1 MYPMIKN
8 LIKHGNSHAL
18 VIDRAV
24 MDLLRID
31 PDTPLE
37 VTTDGENLLIR
48 PVRDKRSQKKIDDSL
63 SKFDRKYSA
72 VFKKL
77 AE

>member
-1 MYPMIKN
+1 
-8 LIKHGNSHAL
+8 
-18 VIDRAV
+18 
-24 MDLLRID
+24 
-31 PDTPLE
+31 

>member
-1 MYPMIKN
+1 MIKN

-18 VIDRAV
+18 VIDKAV
-24 MDLLRID
+24 MDLLHIEA
-31 PDTPLE
+31 DTPLE

-48 PVRDKRSQKKIDDSL
+48 PIRDKKSQKRISDSL
-63 SKFDRKYSA
+63 AKFDGKYAA

>member
-1 MYPMIKN
+1 MIKN

-18 VIDRAV
+18 VIDKAV
-24 MDLLRID
+24 MDLLHIEA
-31 PDTPLE
+31 DTPLE

-48 PVRDKRSQKKIDDSL
+48 PVRDKKAQKRVSESL
-63 SKFDRKYSA
+63 AKFDGKYAA

>member
-1 MYPMIKN
+1 VYPVIKN

-18 VIDRAV
+18 VIDKAV
-24 MDLLRID
+24 MDLLRIE
-31 PDTPLE
+31 PETPLE

-48 PVRDKRSQKKIDDSL
+48 PVRDKKSQKRISDSL
-63 SKFDRKYSA
+63 AKFDGKYAA
-72 VFKKL
+72 VFKRL